1 MDVKLVNPF
10 IEATL
15 HVLSSLAFTR
25 AKAGKPF
32 LKKDSIA
39 SGDVSGI
46 VGLSGEA
53 RGTISVSFSEQS
65 ILAIVGNMFGEPVKE
80 INDEVKDAVGE
91 ILNIVSGQ
99 ARQKLE
105 AMGRSLKGA
114 IPTVITG
121 KNHAI
126 SHITKQPIVAIPFET
141 DNGHFTIEVCIEDK
155 PSA

>member
-1 MDVKLVNPF
+1 MDLKLINPF

-15 HVLSSLAFTR
+15 HVLSSLAFTK
-25 AKAGKPF
+25 ATAGKPY
-32 LKKDSIA
+32 LKKDSLA
-39 SGDVSGI
+39 KGDVSGI

-53 RGTISVSFSEQS
+53 RGTLSVSFSEES
-65 ILAIVGNMFGEPVKE
+65 ILAIVGNMFGEKILE

-105 AMGRSLKGA
+105 AMGRTLKGA

-141 DNGHFTIEVCIEDK
+141 DNGHFTLEVCIEDRLTI
-155 PSA
+155 

>member
-53 RGTISVSFSEQS
+53 RGTISVSFSEES